1 MEELIIPQP
10 QQVFRDEHTIV
21 PPNEAVAILGHE
33 LSLEGIFLRLLHGN
47 VQISVET
54 AENAPVFHAGIQAHA
69 NRPAQ
74 ETLQK
79 VGGRLREKRRKR
91 ETLLRSDQQDNF
103 SERIHVP

>member
-10 QQVFRDEHTIV
+10 QLFRDKHTIV

-47 VQISVET
+47 VQIAVET
-54 AENAPVFHAGIQAHA
+54 AENAPVFHTGIQADA

-74 ETLQK
+74 EALQK